1 MNAAFE
7 DELQQLF
14 NALRAEVF
22 RFVVISHNHPSVYA
36 EIRGAL
42 SAHFGGKR
50 KIHEFSFR
58 DKSPADIRD
67 AVLRLEKGIL
77 LLRDVEFLFRD
88 EQADL
93 CIYFN
98 QRRDF
103 FAKKPIAFVFFIERT
118 TFRKIIQKLPD
129 WWSLGS
135 FDLEFLV
142 EAEAVKDIQ
151 AVWELGDHSPYTNWT
166 PGERDQEM
174 ARIER
179 LIADTDPENIK
190 LLGQL
195 YAELGNILFY
205 SAQYDTALNQYENSL
220 PLVKKAGLI
229 KTEGDLLNNISQI
242 HDIKGDYDT
251 ALRYLEQSLAI
262 RQQIGDRQGEGAT
275 LNNISQI
282 HVAKGDYDTALR
294 YLEQSLAITQ
304 QIGDRKGEGTTL
316 NNFSRVHVAK
326 GNYDTALHYLEQSL
340 AITQQIGDRK
350 GEGATLN
357 NISQIHVAKGDYD
370 TALRYLEQSLAITQ
384 QIGDRKG
391 EGTTL
396 NNISHI
402 HKVKGDYD
410 TALRYLEQSLAIT
423 QQIGDMAGV
432 GTTLSNMGAMLYK
445 QNRYEEAVPLL
456 VHANQIFQKTG
467 SPNVTVPE
475 SYLTAIIERI
485 GEAKFQ
491 EILSKME

>member
-7 DELQQLF
+7 DELQLLF

-142 EAEAVKDIQ
+142 EVEAVKDIQ

-195 YAELGNILFY
+195 YAELGEILFY
-205 SAQYDTALNQYENSL
+205 SAQYDTALSKYENSL

-262 RQQIGDRQGEGAT
+262 RQQIGDRKGEGAT
-275 LNNISQI
+275 LNNLATTA
-282 HVAKGDYDTALR
+282 HAKGDYDTALR
-294 YLEQSLAITQ
+294 YLEQSLAIQQ
-304 QIGDRKGEGTTL
+304 QIGD
-316 NNFSRVHVAK
+316 
-326 GNYDTALHYLEQSL
+326 
-340 AITQQIGDRK
+340 I
-350 GEGATLN
+350 
-357 NISQIHVAKGDYD
+357 
-370 TALRYLEQSLAITQ
+370 
-384 QIGDRKG
+384 
-391 EGTTL
+391 
-396 NNISHI
+396 
-402 HKVKGDYD
+402 
-410 TALRYLEQSLAIT
+410 
-423 QQIGDMAGV
+423 AGV
-432 GTTLSNMGAMLYK
+432 ATTLSNMGAMLYK
-445 QNRYEEAVPLL
+445 QNRYEEAIPLL
-456 VHANQIFQKTG
+456 MHAYRIRQKTG
-467 SPNVTVPE
+467 SPNVKVPE
-475 SYLTAIIERI
+475 SYLTASIERI